1 MSENRPFVGRGRG
14 RGSFNENAYVESR
27 TFKAS
32 SGGRDNWTSSN
43 SHQQYDWRNKPSSG
57 ADDWGV
63 NDVPPVK
70 RSHQDSNW
78 KSSSNDDWNVAKVPE
93 CPKAETKSNDW
104 EDEWLKDDTPKPQR
118 QVSSQLAPIQQS
130 ADTRII
136 RVANGR
142 VGSVIG
148 RGGSKIKELQDR
160 SGARIKVFIIL

>member
-1 MSENRPFVGRGRG
+1 MSDSRPFIGRGRG
-14 RGSFNENAYVESR
+14 RGNFNENAHVESR
-27 TFKAS
+27 TFRAS
-32 SGGRDNWTSSN
+32 SGGRENWTSGN
-43 SHQQYDWRNKPSSG
+43 SHQQDDWRSKQSSE

-78 KSSSNDDWNVAKVPE
+78 KSSLDDDWNVAKVPDR
-93 CPKAETKSNDW
+93 PKPETKNNDW
-104 EDEWLKDDTPKPQR
+104 EDEWLKDDTPKQ
-118 QVSSQLAPIQQS
+118 QQQASYQSATIQQS

-160 SGARIKVFIIL
+160 SGARIKVLKIL